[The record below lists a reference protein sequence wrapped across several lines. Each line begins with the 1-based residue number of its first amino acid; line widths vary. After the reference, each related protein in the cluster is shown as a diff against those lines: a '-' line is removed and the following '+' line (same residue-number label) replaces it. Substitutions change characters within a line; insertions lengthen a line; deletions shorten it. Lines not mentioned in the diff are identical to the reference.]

1 MAKKVQ
7 KKKTKAKT
15 QSQEVRPKDFLDLI
29 APSAVKFNT
38 DHYICGSMYHCTLA
52 LRSYPA
58 TTEEL
63 ALLRHLGEKS
73 GVTLSVYTR
82 QVTAAE
88 ENGILHNAENKNR
101 MARSSTNSMKA
112 AVTAEGNLQDVAEL
126 IAAMR
131 KNREPLIHCAVYFD
145 LAARD
150 PESLRRLREEV
161 TTELVRSKLGTDQLL
176 LRQQDGFLSSNP
188 MGRSTFK
195 SQYERVL
202 PASSVA
208 NLYPFNYSGKTD
220 PRGFYIG
227 RDRYGSNIIVDLDR
241 RAEDKTTASA
251 LILGNTGQG
260 KSYLLKLLLCNVL
273 EAGKAALSL
282 DSEHEMEDLCS
293 AVGGCFLDL
302 LSGQYRINLDEE
314 GNEVEEVET
323 YQIPHLV
330 DDLAQVYERIGS
342 TMGVEITADHQANAD
357 NIYNLVVY
365 GSPDGAGGGWFAG
378 ADVPFIGAD
387 GFCSPIGA
395 GWESVVTS
403 EFGNRI
409 DPFTG
414 QRRGHT
420 GMDLAVPTGTPIRA
434 ALPGTVTVSQYNSS
448 YGYYVMIDHGNG
460 LSTLYGHN
468 SHLLAQVGQTVE
480 AGDIIARSG
489 STGRST
495 GPHLHF
501 EVRVNGERTNPRYY
515 LPTTGG

>member
-1 MAKKVQ
+1 MSAAAVAAI
-7 KKKTKAKT
+7 KAA
-15 QSQEVRPKDFLDLI
+15 I
-29 APSAVKFNT
+29 
-38 DHYICGSMYHCTLA
+38 LA
-52 LRSYPA
+52 LTDESTRKKIGWVLVAILSPIILIVALICSIFSA
-58 TTEEL
+58 TSQQNVSTVEL
-63 ALLRHLGEKS
+63 CFHGGTISSEITPEYRQYVLEMRES
-73 GVTLSVYTR
+73 FSTLDSM
-82 QVTAAE
+82 AE
-88 ENGILHNAENKNR
+88 EI
-101 MARSSTNSMKA
+101 NSLLEDGKSLDADRVKA
-112 AVTAEGNLQDVAEL
+112 IFYVLYFGAQQPDEVGLQSFVDCFVTYTEGT
-126 IAAMR
+126 R
-131 KNREPLIHCAVYFD
+131 T
-145 LAARD
+145 
-150 PESLRRLREEV
+150 V
-161 TTELVRSKLGTDQLL
+161 TTE
-176 LRQQDGFLSSNP
+176 
-188 MGRSTFK
+188 
-195 SQYERVL
+195 
-202 PASSVA
+202 
-208 NLYPFNYSGKTD
+208 
-220 PRGFYIG
+220 
-227 RDRYGSNIIVDLDR
+227 
-241 RAEDKTTASA
+241 
-251 LILGNTGQG
+251 
-260 KSYLLKLLLCNVL
+260 
-273 EAGKAALSL
+273 
-282 DSEHEMEDLCS
+282 
-293 AVGGCFLDL
+293 
-302 LSGQYRINLDEE
+302 DEE
-314 GNEVEEVET
+314 GNEVAEVET

-342 TMGVEITADHQANAD
+342 TMGVEITPDHRANVD

-434 ALPGTVTVSQYNSS
+434 ALPGTVTVSQYSSS

-468 SHLLAQVGQTVE
+468 SQLLAQVGQTVE